1 VIAELVLALTVTAT
15 STARLWQ
22 VEAAGWERLADE
34 CAADLRAS
42 RSEVRRLRVLE
53 QRPVLT
59 SSTTPAWRPALLG
72 GMAGAAVAGGA
83 AAGLACDEGACRAGG
98 LAAAVAVLVSALV
111 LLAQSAP

>member
-1 VIAELVLALTVTAT
+1 MIAEPLLALALTAT

-22 VEAAGWERLADE
+22 VESAGWERLAEE
-34 CAADLRAS
+34 CAAELVAS

-53 QRPVLT
+53 ERPVLT
-59 SSTTPAWRPALLG
+59 SSTAPAWRPALLG

>member
-53 QRPVLT
+53 ERPALT
-59 SSTTPAWRPALLG
+59 SSTAPSWRSALVG
-72 GMAGAAVAGGA
+72 GMAGAAIGGGA
-83 AAGLACDEGACRAGG
+83 AAAIGCEEARCRTAGV
-98 LAAAVAVLVSALV
+98 AASVAVLVGALIV
-111 LLAQSAP
+111 LLVSP

>member
-22 VEAAGWERLADE
+22 VESAGWERLADE

-59 SSTTPAWRPALLG
+59 SSTAPAWRSALVG
-72 GMAGAAVAGGA
+72 GMAGAAIGGGA
-83 AAGLACDEGACRAGG
+83 AAAIGCDDARCRSAGV
-98 LAAAVAVLVSALV
+98 AAGVAVLVGALLV
-111 LLAQSAP
+111 LLVSP